1 MATDVSAEL
10 DQFRD
15 FLDKRQEGQ
24 ASFSSLDE
32 AVDEFRRHQRELASL
47 KAKLQVAEEQLAQR
61 QVGPFDV
68 QATMRRV
75 NERLTRKNS
84 AE

>member
-10 DQFRD
+10 NQFRD
-15 FLDKRQEGQ
+15 FLDKRQGNQ

-32 AVDEFRRHQRELASL
+32 AVDEFRRHQRELTDL
-47 KAKLQVAEEQLAQR
+47 KAKLRVAEQQID
-61 QVGPFDV
+61 QGQIGPFDA

-75 NERLTRKNS
+75 NERLVEKNS